1 VQEGGGRDIFSISKL
16 ISLYPFS
23 LWGGLYVFVFA
34 YSNEREQEAKW
45 VSPVGRKGA
54 PALSCLDI
62 VLRPLSFTPSSWK
75 GGGTRVGGARVNL
88 CFFIQANKKVKVKIQ
103 IRERVCVHAWEEMK
117 GERREESI
125 DISARVHAFER
136 GNLCVEEG
144 ERGKRGRA
152 RRKRKSMSERH
163 ERRRKRAWEPHPQ

>member
-1 VQEGGGRDIFSISKL
+1 M
-16 ISLYPFS
+16 
-23 LWGGLYVFVFA
+23 
-34 YSNEREQEAKW
+34 
-45 VSPVGRKGA
+45 
-54 PALSCLDI
+54 
-62 VLRPLSFTPSSWK
+62 
-75 GGGTRVGGARVNL
+75 
-88 CFFIQANKKVKVKIQ
+88 KVKIQ

-136 GNLCVEEG
+136 GNLGVEEG